1 MISILP
7 LEKDDAE
14 LIVKWNEGTTS
25 DFLRQWTGHG
35 FEFPITE
42 SQIINRI
49 DNEPTSDYKLY
60 KILLEDTV
68 IGTIELL
75 YIDEEKKYAHFGRF
89 LLNPSYVGK
98 GYGTAAL
105 IEFACK
111 VFNEFNINTLG
122 LTVFDY
128 NKSAIRCYEKA
139 GFKVV
144 DEQIR
149 LNGLVALR
157 MTKTNPTI

>member
-25 DFLRQWTGHG
+25 DFLQQWTGHG

-49 DNEPTSDYKLY
+49 DNESTSDYKLY

-89 LLNPSYVGK
+89 LLNPLYTGK
-98 GYGTAAL
+98 GHGTAAL
-105 IEFACK
+105 NEFACK
-111 VFNEFNINTLG
+111 VFDEFNINTLG

-128 NKSAIRCYEKA
+128 NNSAIRCYEKA

-149 LNGLVALR
+149 LNGLVAIR
-157 MTKTNPTI
+157 MVKTNPRI

>member
-25 DFLRQWTGHG
+25 DFLQQWTGQG
-35 FEFPITE
+35 YEFPITV
-42 SQIINRI
+42 SQIIKRI
-49 DNEPTSDYKLY
+49 DDEPTSSYKLY

-75 YIDEEKKYAHFGRF
+75 YIDEEKEYAHFGCF
-89 LLNPSYVGK
+89 LLNPYYAGK
-98 GYGTAAL
+98 GHGTAAL
-105 IEFACK
+105 NEFACK
-111 VFNEFNINTLG
+111 VFNDFKINTLG

-139 GFKVV
+139 GFKIV
-144 DEQIR
+144 DEQTRPNGWVAIR
-149 LNGLVALR
+149 
-157 MTKTNPTI
+157 MHKTNPAL